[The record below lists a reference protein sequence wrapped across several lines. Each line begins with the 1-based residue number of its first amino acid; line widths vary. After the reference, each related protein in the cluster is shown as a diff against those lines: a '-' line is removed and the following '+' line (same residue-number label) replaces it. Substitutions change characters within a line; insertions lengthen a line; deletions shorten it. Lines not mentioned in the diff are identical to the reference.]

1 METVIKYK
9 NELRENEF
17 GRMSW
22 VKVPYEKFVF
32 TEEEK
37 MRIVSEYI
45 QSREPAQ
52 DVVNRYKLSNK
63 QILFNWM
70 DKYLHEESLSL
81 SENQIEDSMANKNPE
96 DRIKEL
102 EAENKQLMNALKL
115 EKLRSKAY
123 DTMITLAETTFN
135 IPIRKK
141 SGTKQ

>member
-45 QSREPAQ
+45 QSQEPAQ